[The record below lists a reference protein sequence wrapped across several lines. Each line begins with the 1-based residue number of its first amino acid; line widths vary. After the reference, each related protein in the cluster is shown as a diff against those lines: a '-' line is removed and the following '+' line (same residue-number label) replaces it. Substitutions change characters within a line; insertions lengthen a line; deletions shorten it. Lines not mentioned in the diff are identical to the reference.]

1 MKAVTWQGNQKMEIR
16 NVDDPKIV
24 EPTDAIIRITA
35 TAICGSDLH
44 LYHHGEAV
52 LEKGYVVGHEPM
64 GIVEEVG
71 PAVKK
76 LKKGQRVVIP
86 FNISCGHCHFC
97 THEMESQCDRSN
109 PDQLYGGLFGFGRL
123 NGNHWGG
130 QAEYLRVPF
139 ADSTSFIVPDN
150 DLADEKVLFLSDIL
164 PTAYWSVQNA
174 NVKKGDTVVVLGSG
188 PVGLFAQKFAAM
200 AGAERVIAVDPVQ
213 HRIDKAARYNHVET
227 YLLEDTQSAG
237 KELYE
242 LAKGGAD
249 VIIDCVGMDGLEP
262 VKEKAKNL
270 VSLQS
275 GTISPIQMAAQ
286 AVKKFGTVQITGV
299 YMTPASSYPLQE
311 FFMRDITVKHGQ
323 APIVHLMPKIYEMI
337 AAGLF
342 DPTQIITHAMPL
354 ADAARAYEI
363 FDKKEDKNIKVVL
376 KPYLCSHIGE

>member
-1 MKAVTWQGNQKMEIR
+1 MKAVTWQGKQKMEIR
-16 NVDDPKIV
+16 NVEDPKIL

-71 PAVKK
+71 SAVTK

-97 THEMESQCDRSN
+97 LNEMESQCDRSN
-109 PDQLYGGLFGFGRL
+109 SDQLYGGLFGFGSL

-139 ADSTSFIVPDN
+139 ADTTSFIVPDN

-174 NVKKGDTVVVLGSG
+174 GVKQGDTVIVLGSG
-188 PVGLFAQKFAAM
+188 PVGLFAQKFATM
-200 AGAERVIAVDPVQ
+200 AGASRVIAVDPVQ
-213 HRIDKAARYNHVET
+213 HRIDKAGRYNNVET
-227 YLLEDTQSAG
+227 FLLEDIQNAG
-237 KELYE
+237 NNLYE
-242 LAKGGAD
+242 LTKGGAD

-275 GTISPIQMAAQ
+275 GTISPIQIAAK
-286 AVKKFGTVQITGV
+286 AAKKFGTVQITGV

-323 APIVHLMPKIYEMI
+323 APVVHLMPKIYEMI
-337 AAGLF
+337 ADNLF
-342 DPTQIITHAMPL
+342 DPAQIITHAMPL

-376 KPYLCSHIGE
+376 KP